1 MIRVYDAAGNVIETH
16 EHVGKFKESCA
27 GNRYSQRNLP
37 LNVSLACDPE
47 KNYLTL
53 AVGPDTSK
61 RVAAPRRKLWCGQ
74 CFHLVP
80 GLNQKIIDI
89 DRQVFDV
96 AHILDRSVL
105 ASLTMRIS

>member
-37 LNVSLACDPE
+37 FNVSLACDPE

-74 CFHLVP
+74 RFHLVP

-89 DRQVFDV
+89 DR
-96 AHILDRSVL
+96 R
-105 ASLTMRIS
+105 SLTWLTYWIDPCWRH